1 MKGYDLIDDKAFS
14 LDYLEYY
21 NSLNYG
27 KNKIINKLKEKGI
40 FEDQISKL
48 SFPISLERKKA
59 KNLLNKLENKYSKYN
74 ESSKKSH
81 IYNAYIS
88 NGFSK
93 DIASE
98 MISSIKVD
106 NPKEEMKKLDKDF
119 EKVYLRLS
127 NKYQKKELKQKV
139 IMSLVGKGY
148 RINDVMKVVER
159 KGL

>member
-1 MKGYDLIDDKAFS
+1 M
-14 LDYLEYY
+14 
-21 NSLNYG
+21 
-27 KNKIINKLKEKGI
+27 
-40 FEDQISKL
+40 
-48 SFPISLERKKA
+48 
-59 KNLLNKLENKYSKYN
+59 LNKLENKYSKYN
-74 ESSKKSH
+74 ESLKKSH

-88 NGFSK
+88 SGFSK

-98 MISSIKVD
+98 MISSIKID